1 MKIRTRIFAGFSM
14 VLILMAGLG
23 IASILGIRGL
33 EENFDAY
40 ARVSNETITG
50 ALIDGDVNDIRQNVR
65 LFVDTGEKSAVDH
78 INTHYNKVM
87 KSIAD
92 TLATTNRPDWQK
104 MLKEIEENLR
114 GYFKEFTSLVDMRT
128 KYGVAVTR
136 MNDASTRGYA
146 ALKEADK
153 AADESHS
160 VETSNQT
167 MELVEDFLLARVN
180 ALHFLAKPD
189 GKYTATFE
197 AVLKQ
202 LDAPHEAVQKSGFQ
216 KVMQL
221 ENTAFAAIGDYA
233 EAAREMMGLADKI
246 DKLTTGPMEKH
257 ADQIDEVGEKL
268 RAAQNEARAQQL
280 ADSHAVETQTQMI
293 VIGVAIGGLMLGFAF
308 AWLIG
313 RMISKPLIMLVRPIE
328 ELAGGNFGV
337 TVPVIGRKD
346 EVGQIAVAVAQM
358 ADKVGTTIAEIK
370 ASGREVTNASAEI
383 STSTTDLSQRTEEQ
397 AASLEE
403 TSAVDGGDH
412 RDGEEER
419 RERPAGQPARQRHP
433 RGRRS
438 RRPGGRQDGR
448 GDGARSRNPRARSP
462 TSSA

>member
-1 MKIRTRIFAGFSM
+1 
-14 VLILMAGLG
+14 
-23 IASILGIRGL
+23 
-33 EENFDAY
+33 
-40 ARVSNETITG
+40 
-50 ALIDGDVNDIRQNVR
+50 
-65 LFVDTGEKSAVDH
+65 
-78 INTHYNKVM
+78 
-87 KSIAD
+87 
-92 TLATTNRPDWQK
+92 
-104 MLKEIEENLR
+104 
-114 GYFKEFTSLVDMRT
+114 
-128 KYGVAVTR
+128 
-136 MNDASTRGYA
+136 
-146 ALKEADK
+146 
-153 AADESHS
+153 
-160 VETSNQT
+160 

-313 RMISKPLIMLVRPIE
+313 RMISKPLIMLVRPLE
-328 ELAGGNFGV
+328 DLASGNFAV
-337 TVPVIGRKD
+337 TVPGTGRKD
-346 EVGQIAVAVAQM
+346 EVGQIA
-358 ADKVGTTIAEIK
+358 
-370 ASGREVTNASAEI
+370 GRSPRWRIRSARPLPR
-383 STSTTDLSQRTEEQ
+383 SRHRRARSPTPRPRSRPSTTDLSQRTEEQ

-403 TSAVDGGDH
+403 TSASM
-412 RDGEEER
+412 EEISATVKKNAEN
-419 RERPAGQPARQRHP
+419 AQQANQFASRHA

-438 RRPGGRQDGR
+438 RRRRSSPRRSTRWR
-448 GDGARSRNPRARSP
+448 GSRNPRARSP